1 MFFLLLWSIVVYQS
15 GICIVGAGPGG
26 CATAL
31 FLAKAGIPSLLVD
44 KAVFPRDKIC
54 GDGLSGWSVAML
66 NRLDPLLKQQLA
78 ESRDSLPSW
87 GARFVAPNRQ
97 VLEVPFVDRLL
108 PDAQPPGYVA
118 TRLWFDNFL
127 VEQCKQHPLITVVEG
142 VALEKW
148 EQVSADQVVLRDPQ
162 EQTEVVCKLAIF
174 ANGAHSKQAKEL
186 ANLRPEKK
194 HYVAGIRA
202 YYEGVEDMHPDGH
215 IELHF
220 LKEFLPGYF
229 WIFPLPDGKA
239 NVGAGMRSD
248 VVAKKKV
255 NLRKAMQ
262 QLIEQDPQLKHRFR
276 NARPLE
282 EVKGFGLPLGSKKRP
297 ISGDNFLLVGD
308 AASLIDPFTGE
319 GIGNALASGELAAQW
334 AQKALEAKHFDADFL
349 KGYDAAIYKRF
360 WKELRLSK
368 TLQDLLN
375 YPWLFSMV
383 VNKATA
389 NETLRQTIS
398 CMLTDMDVRQQ
409 LKKPSFY
416 LKVLFG

>member
-1 MFFLLLWSIVVYQS
+1 MLHKKD
-15 GICIVGAGPGG
+15 ICIVGAGPGG
-26 CATAL
+26 CSTAL
-31 FLAKAGIPSLLVD
+31 FLAKAGVPSLLID
-44 KAVFPRDKIC
+44 KARFPRDKIC

-66 NRLDPLLKQQLA
+66 NRLDPALKDQLA
-78 ESRDSLPSW
+78 ASHNALPSW

-97 VLEVPFVDRLL
+97 VLEVPFVDRHLL
-108 PDAQPPGYVA
+108 NARPPGYVA

-127 VEQCKQHPLITVVEG
+127 MEQCKQHPLIEVVEG
-142 VALEKW
+142 VAMEQW
-148 EQVSADQVVLRDPQ
+148 EQQAQDKVLLQNAAGTLQV
-162 EQTEVVCKLAIF
+162 EAKLAIF
-174 ANGAHSKQAKEL
+174 ANGAHSLQAKEL
-186 ANLRPEKK
+186 ANLHPDKK

-202 YYEGVEDMHPDGH
+202 YYDGVEGLHPDGH

-229 WIFPLPDGKA
+229 WIFPLPGGRA

-248 VVAKKKV
+248 MVAKKKV
-255 NLRKAMQ
+255 NLRKAML
-262 QLIEQDPQLKHRFR
+262 QLIEADPQLKERFK
-276 NARPLE
+276 NARRLG

-297 ISGDNFLLVGD
+297 VSGDNFLLVGD

-319 GIGNALASGELAAQW
+319 GIGNALASGELAARW
-334 AQKALEAKHFDADFL
+334 AQKALEDKKYSAAYL
-349 KGYDAAIYKRF
+349 KAYDAAIYQRL

-368 TLQDLLN
+368 NLQDLLN
-375 YPWLFSMV
+375 YPWLFSLV
-383 VNKATA
+383 VNKATT

>member
-1 MFFLLLWSIVVYQS
+1 MLHKKD
-15 GICIVGAGPGG
+15 ICIVGAGPGG
-26 CATAL
+26 CSAAL
-31 FLAKAGIPSLLVD
+31 FLAKAGIPSLLID
-44 KAVFPRDKIC
+44 KARFPRDKVC

-66 NRLDPLLKQQLA
+66 NRLNPELKELLA
-78 ESRDSLPSW
+78 SSADSLPSW

-97 VLEVPFVDRLL
+97 VLDVPFVDRHL
-108 PDAQPPGYVA
+108 PDARPPGYVA

-127 VEQCKQHPLITVVEG
+127 VEQCKQHPLIEVVEG
-142 VALEKW
+142 VALEQW
-148 EQVSADQVVLRDPQ
+148 ERQAEDRVLLQNGDKSIQVEAR
-162 EQTEVVCKLAIF
+162 LAIF
-174 ANGAHSKQAKEL
+174 ANGAHSRQAKEL
-186 ANLRPEKK
+186 AGLHPDKK
-194 HYVAGIRA
+194 HYVAGIRS
-202 YYEGVEDMHPDGH
+202 YYEGVEGMHPDGH

-255 NLRKAMQ
+255 NLRKAMLQ
-262 QLIEQDPQLKHRFR
+262 MIAQDPQLKERFR

-282 EVKGFGLPLGSKKRP
+282 EVKGFGLPLGSKKRS
-297 ISGDNFLLVGD
+297 ISGDNFMLVGD

-334 AQKALEAKHFDADFL
+334 AQKSMDAQNYGAGFL
-349 KGYDAAIYKRF
+349 KGYDTAIYNRL

-375 YPWLFSMV
+375 YPWLFSLV
-383 VNKATA
+383 VNKATS

>member
-1 MFFLLLWSIVVYQS
+1 M
-15 GICIVGAGPGG
+15 GAGPAG
-26 CATAL
+26 CASAL
-31 FLAKAGIPSLLVD
+31 FLAKAGIPSLLID
-44 KAVFPRDKIC
+44 KACFPRDKIC

-66 NRLDPLLKQQLA
+66 NRLDPALKEKLA
-78 ESRDSLPSW
+78 LSEQSLPSW
-87 GARFVAPNRQ
+87 GARFVAPNRRA
-97 VLEVPFVDRLL
+97 LDVPFIDRKL
-108 PDAQPPGYVA
+108 PDARPPGYVA

-127 VEQCKQHPLITVVEG
+127 IEQCKASPLIEVVEG
-142 VALEKW
+142 VALEQW
-148 EQVSADQVVLRDPQ
+148 ERQSAEEVLLQNAAGTIR
-162 EQTEVVCKLAIF
+162 VKAKLAIF
-174 ANGAHSKQAKEL
+174 ANGAQSRQARQL
-186 ANLRPEKK
+186 GGIHPEKK

-202 YYEGVEDMHPDGH
+202 YYEGVEGLHPDGH

-229 WIFPLPDGKA
+229 WIFPLPGGKA

-248 VVAKKKV
+248 VVAKKKI

-262 QLIEQDPQLKHRFR
+262 QLIAEDPQLKERFK

-282 EVKGFGLPLGSKKRP
+282 EVKGFGLPLGSKKRA
-297 ISGDNFLLVGD
+297 ISGDNFMLAGD

-334 AQKALEAKHFDADFL
+334 AQKALAAKKCDARFL
-349 KGYDAAIYKRF
+349 KGYDEAVYKRL

-375 YPWLFSMV
+375 YPWLFSLV
-383 VNKATA
+383 INKATA

-409 LKKPSFY
+409 LKNPRFY

>member
-1 MFFLLLWSIVVYQS
+1 MLHKKD
-15 GICIVGAGPGG
+15 ICIVGAGPGG
-26 CATAL
+26 CSTAL
-31 FLAKAGIPSLLVD
+31 FLAKAGVPSLLID
-44 KAVFPRDKIC
+44 KARFPRDKIC

-66 NRLDPLLKQQLA
+66 NRLDPALKDQLA
-78 ESRDSLPSW
+78 ASHDSLPSW

-97 VLEVPFVDRLL
+97 VLEVPFVDRHL
-108 PDAQPPGYVA
+108 PNARPPGYVA

-127 VEQCKQHPLITVVEG
+127 MEQCKQHPLIEVVEG
-142 VALEKW
+142 VAMEQW
-148 EQVSADQVVLRDPQ
+148 EQQAQDKVLLQDAAGTLQV
-162 EQTEVVCKLAIF
+162 EAKLAIF
-174 ANGAHSKQAKEL
+174 ANGAHSLQAKEL
-186 ANLRPEKK
+186 ANLHPDKK

-202 YYEGVEDMHPDGH
+202 YYDGVEGLHPDGH

-229 WIFPLPDGKA
+229 WIFPLPGGRA

-248 VVAKKKV
+248 MVAKKKV
-255 NLRKAMQ
+255 NLRKAML
-262 QLIEQDPQLKHRFR
+262 QLIEADPQLKERFK
-276 NARPLE
+276 NARRLG

-297 ISGDNFLLVGD
+297 VSGDNFLLVGD

-319 GIGNALASGELAAQW
+319 GIGNALASGELAARW
-334 AQKALEAKHFDADFL
+334 AQKALEDKKYSAAYL
-349 KGYDAAIYKRF
+349 KAYDAAIYQRL

-368 TLQDLLN
+368 NLQDLLN
-375 YPWLFSMV
+375 YPWLFSLV
-383 VNKATA
+383 VNKATT

>member
-1 MFFLLLWSIVVYQS
+1 MQYKNN
-15 GICIVGAGPGG
+15 ICIVGAGPAG
-26 CATAL
+26 CAAAL

-44 KAVFPRDKIC
+44 KARFPRDKVC

-66 NRLDPLLKQQLA
+66 NRLNPQLKEQLA
-78 ESRDSLPSW
+78 AAPAALPSW

-97 VLEVPFVDRLL
+97 VLDVPFVDRHL
-108 PDAQPPGYVA
+108 PQAQPPGYVA
-118 TRLWFDNFL
+118 PRLWFDNFL
-127 VEQCKQHPLITVVEG
+127 MEQCKQHPLIEVVEG

-148 EQVSADQVVLRDPQ
+148 ERLSEDSVRLEDKKGALQVEA
-162 EQTEVVCKLAIF
+162 KLAIF
-174 ANGAHSKQAKEL
+174 ANGAHSQQAKTL
-186 ANLRPEKK
+186 GGIHAEKK

-202 YYEGVEDMHPDGH
+202 YYEGVEGMHPDGH

-229 WIFPLPDGKA
+229 WIFPLPGGGA

-248 VVAKKKV
+248 MVAKKRV
-255 NLRKAMQ
+255 NLRNAML
-262 QLIEQDPQLKHRFR
+262 QLIEQDPQLRLRFK
-276 NARPLE
+276 NARRLD
-282 EVKGFGLPLGSKKRP
+282 EVKGFGLPLGSKKRS
-297 ISGDNFLLVGD
+297 ISGDNFMLAGD

-319 GIGNALASGELAAQW
+319 GIGNALASGELAARW
-334 AQKALEAKHFDADFL
+334 AQKALETQKYSSTFF
-349 KGYDAAIYKRF
+349 KGYDGAIYNRL

>member
-1 MFFLLLWSIVVYQS
+1 MLHKKD
-15 GICIVGAGPGG
+15 ICIVGAGPGG
-26 CATAL
+26 CSTAL
-31 FLAKAGIPSLLVD
+31 FLAKAGVPSLLVD
-44 KAVFPRDKIC
+44 KARFPRDKIC

-66 NRLDPLLKQQLA
+66 NRLDPALKEQLA
-78 ESRDSLPSW
+78 ESHDSLPSW

-97 VLEVPFVDRLL
+97 VLEVPFVDRHL
-108 PDAQPPGYVA
+108 PDARPPGYVA

-127 VEQCKQHPLITVVEG
+127 IEQCKQHPLIEVVEG
-142 VALEKW
+142 VALEQW
-148 EQVSADQVVLRDPQ
+148 EQQAPDKVLLQDVAGSVQV
-162 EQTEVVCKLAIF
+162 EAKLAIF
-174 ANGAHSKQAKEL
+174 ANGAHSRQAKEL
-186 ANLRPEKK
+186 ANLHPDKK

-202 YYEGVEDMHPDGH
+202 YYEGVEGLHPDGH

-229 WIFPLPDGKA
+229 WIFPLPGGRA

-248 VVAKKKV
+248 MVAKKKV
-255 NLRKAMQ
+255 NLRKAML
-262 QLIEQDPQLKHRFR
+262 QLIEADSQLKERFK
-276 NARPLE
+276 NATRLD

-334 AQKALEAKHFDADFL
+334 AQKALEDQKYGAAYL
-349 KGYDAAIYKRF
+349 KGYDAAIYQRL

-368 TLQDLLN
+368 NLQDLLN
-375 YPWLFSMV
+375 YPWLFSLV
-383 VNKATA
+383 VNKATT

>member
-1 MFFLLLWSIVVYQS
+1 MLYQKD
-15 GICIVGAGPGG
+15 ICIVGAGPGG

-66 NRLDPLLKQQLA
+66 NRLNPALKEQLA
-78 ESRDSLPSW
+78 GSREALPSW

-97 VLEVPFVDRLL
+97 VLDVPFVDRHQ
-108 PDAQPPGYVA
+108 PDARPPGYVA

-127 VEQCKQHPLITVVEG
+127 MEQCKAHPLIEVLEG
-142 VALEKW
+142 VELEQW
-148 EQVSADQVVLRDPQ
+148 ERQSADQVILKDKAGQVIVQAR
-162 EQTEVVCKLAIF
+162 LAIF
-174 ANGAHSKQAKEL
+174 ANGAHSRQAKAL
-186 ANLRPEKK
+186 AGLQPDKK
-194 HYVAGIRA
+194 HYVAGIRC
-202 YYEGVEDMHPDGH
+202 YYQGVEGLHADGH

-229 WIFPLPDGKA
+229 WIFPLPGGRA
-239 NVGAGMRSD
+239 NVGVGMRSD
-248 VVAKKKV
+248 VVAKKGV
-255 NLRKAMQ
+255 NLRRAML
-262 QLIEQDPQLKHRFR
+262 QLIAEDPQLRERFR
-276 NARPLE
+276 GARPLE
-282 EVKGFGLPLGSKKRP
+282 EVKGFGLPLGSKKRS
-297 ISGDNFLLVGD
+297 ISGDCFLLVGD

-334 AQKALEAKHFDADFL
+334 AQKALEAGRWDAAFL
-349 KGYDAAIYKRF
+349 RGYDAAIYNRL

-375 YPWLFSMV
+375 YPWLFSLV

-398 CMLTDMDVRQQ
+398 CMLTDLDVRQQ
-409 LKKPSFY
+409 LKDPRFY
-416 LKVLFG
+416 FKVLFG

>member
-1 MFFLLLWSIVVYQS
+1 MLYKKD
-15 GICIVGAGPGG
+15 ICIVGAGPAG

-31 FLAKAGIPSLLVD
+31 FLAKAGVPSLLVD
-44 KAVFPRDKIC
+44 KARFPRDKIC

-66 NRLDPLLKQQLA
+66 NRLDPQFMEHLA
-78 ESRDSLPSW
+78 QSASSLPSW

-97 VLEVPFVDRLL
+97 VLDVPFVDRHL
-108 PDAQPPGYVA
+108 PDARPPGYVA

-127 VEQCKQHPLITVVEG
+127 VEQCKQHPLIEVVEG
-142 VALEKW
+142 VSLEQW
-148 EQVSADQVVLRDPQ
+148 EQQDKGQVLLQDAQGQVQVVS
-162 EQTEVVCKLAIF
+162 KLAVF
-174 ANGAHSKQAKEL
+174 ANGAHSRQAKTL
-186 ANLRPEKK
+186 AGIHPDKK

-202 YYEGVEDMHPDGH
+202 YYEGVEGLHPDGH

-229 WIFPLPDGKA
+229 WIFPLPGGKA

-248 VVAKKKV
+248 MVAKKKV
-255 NLRKAMQ
+255 NLRKAML
-262 QLIEQDPQLKHRFR
+262 QLIAEDPQLKERFKH
-276 NARPLE
+276 ARQLN
-282 EVKGFGLPLGSKKRP
+282 EVKGFGLPLGSKKRS
-297 ISGDNFLLVGD
+297 ISGNNFLLVGD

-334 AQKALEAKHFDADFL
+334 AQKALEVQRYDASFL
-349 KGYDAAIYKRF
+349 KGYDEAIYKRL

-375 YPWLFSMV
+375 YPWLFSLV

-409 LKKPSFY
+409 LKNPRFY

>member
-1 MFFLLLWSIVVYQS
+1 MLYKNQ
-15 GICIVGAGPGG
+15 ICIVGAGPAG

-31 FLAKAGIPSLLVD
+31 FLAKAGVACLLVD
-44 KAVFPRDKIC
+44 KARFPRDKIC

-66 NRLDPLLKQQLA
+66 NRLAPELKEALA
-78 ESRDSLPSW
+78 AAPAALPSW

-97 VLEVPFVDRLL
+97 VLDVPFVDRHL
-108 PDAQPPGYVA
+108 PQAQPPGYVA
-118 TRLWFDNFL
+118 PRLWFDNFL
-127 VEQCKQHPLITVVEG
+127 MEQCKQHPLIEVAEG
-142 VALEKW
+142 VALVKW
-148 EQVSADQVVLRDPQ
+148 ERVSADCVRLQDEKGLV
-162 EQTEVVCKLAIF
+162 EVEAKLAVF
-174 ANGAHSKQAKEL
+174 ANGAHSQQAKAL
-186 ANLRPEKK
+186 GGIHAEKR

-202 YYEGVEDMHPDGH
+202 YYEGVQGLHPDGH

-229 WIFPLPDGKA
+229 WIFPLPDGRA

-248 VVAKKKV
+248 MVAKKKV
-255 NLRKAMQ
+255 NLRKSMLE
-262 QLIEQDPQLKHRFR
+262 LIAQDPQLRERFR
-276 NARPLE
+276 HARRLD
-282 EVKGFGLPLGSKKRP
+282 EVKGFGLPLGSKKRGV
-297 ISGDNFLLVGD
+297 SGDNFMLAGD

-334 AQKALEAKHFDADFL
+334 AQKALEAQNYTAAFL
-349 KGYDAAIYKRF
+349 KGYDTAIYNRL

>member
-1 MFFLLLWSIVVYQS
+1 MLYKED
-15 GICIVGAGPGG
+15 ICIVGAGPAG

-31 FLAKAGIPSLLVD
+31 FLAKAGVPSLLVD
-44 KAVFPRDKIC
+44 KAEFPRDKIC

-66 NRLDPLLKQQLA
+66 NRLDPRLKEQLA
-78 ESRDSLPSW
+78 QSQESLPSW
-87 GARFVAPNRQ
+87 GASFVAPNRQ
-97 VLEVPFVDRLL
+97 VLDVPFVDRHL
-108 PDAQPPGYVA
+108 PDARPPGYVA

-127 VEQCKQHPLITVVEG
+127 LEQCKQQPLVQVLEG
-142 VALEKW
+142 VALEQW
-148 EQVSADQVVLRDPQ
+148 EQQDKEHIFLKNAAGTV
-162 EQTEVVCKLAIF
+162 EVAAKLAVF
-174 ANGAHSKQAKEL
+174 ANGAHSRQAKEL
-186 ANLRPEKK
+186 AGLQPDKK

-202 YYEGVEDMHPDGH
+202 YYEGIEGLHPDGH

-229 WIFPLPDGKA
+229 WIFPLPGGRA

-248 VVAKKKV
+248 VVARKKV
-255 NLRKAMQ
+255 NMRNAM
-262 QLIEQDPQLKHRFR
+262 LKIIEEDPRLKERFR
-276 NARPLE
+276 NARRLDD
-282 EVKGFGLPLGSKKRP
+282 VKGFGLPLGSKKRT
-297 ISGDNFLLVGD
+297 ISGDNFMLVGD

-334 AQKALEAKHFDADFL
+334 AQKALEAKNYGAAFL
-349 KGYDAAIYKRF
+349 KGYDQAVYNRL

-383 VNKATA
+383 VNKAAT

-416 LKVLFG
+416 FKVLFG

>member
-1 MFFLLLWSIVVYQS
+1 M
-15 GICIVGAGPGG
+15 GAGPAG

-31 FLAKAGIPSLLVD
+31 FLAKAGLPSLLVD
-44 KAVFPRDKIC
+44 KACFPRDKIC

-66 NRLDPLLKQQLA
+66 NRLDPAIKEQLA
-78 ESRDSLPSW
+78 RSQESLPSW
-87 GARFVAPNRQ
+87 GASFVAPNRQ
-97 VLEVPFVDRLL
+97 VLEVPFVDRHL
-108 PDAQPPGYVA
+108 PDARPPGYVA

-127 VEQCKQHPLITVVEG
+127 LDQCRQQPLIKIVEG
-142 VALEKW
+142 VALEQW
-148 EQVSADQVVLRDPQ
+148 EQQASDKVVLKDAKGNLQ
-162 EQTEVVCKLAIF
+162 VEAKLAVF
-174 ANGAHSKQAKEL
+174 ANGAHSRQAREL
-186 ANLRPEKK
+186 AGLQPDKK
-194 HYVAGIRA
+194 HYVAGVRA
-202 YYEGVEDMHPDGH
+202 YYEGIEGLHPDGH

-229 WIFPLPDGKA
+229 WIFPLPGGKA

-255 NLRKAMQ
+255 NLRKAMEHIIARDPRLRERFKGAR
-262 QLIEQDPQLKHRFR
+262 QLDEI
-276 NARPLE
+276 
-282 EVKGFGLPLGSKKRP
+282 KGFGLPLGSKKRP
-297 ISGDNFLLVGD
+297 ISGNNFMLTGD

-334 AQKALEAKHFDADFL
+334 VQKALEADRFGATFL
-349 KGYDAAIYKRF
+349 KGYDQAVYNRL

-383 VNKATA
+383 VNKAAA

-409 LKKPSFY
+409 LKNPRFY
-416 LKVLFG
+416 FKVLFG